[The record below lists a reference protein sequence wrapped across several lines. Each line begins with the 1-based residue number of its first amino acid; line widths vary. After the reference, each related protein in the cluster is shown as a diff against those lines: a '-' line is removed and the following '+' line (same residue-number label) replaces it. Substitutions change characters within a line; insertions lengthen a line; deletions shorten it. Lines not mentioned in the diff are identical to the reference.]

1 MLISNRPYRPP
12 KKATSSF
19 RENELVVRISEA
31 SLALAFHALQS
42 KQSKQFEKPPPPSVE
57 RPVQLEWWEGGFQ
70 SLFFSRQ
77 MSDVLSSSIDLQR
90 PESLHTADSLTEVT
104 AVESHGSGDT
114 EIVELQEQSSLNN
127 GTGSNDL
134 ANGSASEVES
144 FMTIPSTTLAAVQPV
159 VGDIDDILSE
169 RLNEV
174 RWNAVRLSEIQKEK
188 DPDLVASFGYLQD
201 LRESLENSDF

>member
-1 MLISNRPYRPP
+1 
-12 KKATSSF
+12 
-19 RENELVVRISEA
+19 
-31 SLALAFHALQS
+31 
-42 KQSKQFEKPPPPSVE
+42 
-57 RPVQLEWWEGGFQ
+57 
-70 SLFFSRQ
+70 
-77 MSDVLSSSIDLQR
+77 MSDALSSSNDLQR

-114 EIVELQEQSSLNN
+114 EIFELQEQSSLNN

-201 LRESLENSDF
+201 LRKSLEISQIFRISEES